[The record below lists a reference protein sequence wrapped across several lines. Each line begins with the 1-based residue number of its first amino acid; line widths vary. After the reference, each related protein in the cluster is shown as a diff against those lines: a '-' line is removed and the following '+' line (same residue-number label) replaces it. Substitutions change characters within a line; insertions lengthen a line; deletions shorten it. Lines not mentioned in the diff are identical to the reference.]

1 MKKVL
6 LLMLFISSIRF
17 AHAQFSINDVGAS
30 VFYGNSKA
38 ATSTLETILTTS
50 TFKGIAWYPRY
61 VISPKVSIGIPLS
74 LGFSAVVSNVNGSSF
89 KFGFDAPVAVDY
101 NFGHA
106 ATGTNNSNEKTGFG
120 GFVGAGFGY
129 TKAFSADDILV
140 STPAKSYGPM
150 AHAGIR
156 FSILG
161 GEKTITLR
169 LSFKKGLE
177 KTKYNYFGGSI
188 YYSL

>member
-1 MKKVL
+1 MKKML
-6 LLMLFISSIRF
+6 LLILTISSIQFTR
-17 AHAQFSINDVGAS
+17 AQFIKNDLGAS
-30 VFYGNSKA
+30 IFYGNSKA
-38 ATSTLETILTTS
+38 ANSTIESIVTTS
-50 TFKGIAWYPRY
+50 IFKGISWYPRY
-61 VISPKVSIGIPLS
+61 MLTPKVSVGIPVS

-106 ATGTNNSNEKTGFG
+106 AAGTNNDNETTGFG

-129 TKAFSADDILV
+129 TKAFSADDYLV

-150 AHAGIR
+150 AHAGVR

-161 GEKTITLR
+161 GEKTISLR
-169 LSFKKGLE
+169 VSFKKGLE
-177 KTKYNYFGGSI
+177 KTRYNFFGGSL